1 MLKLFRLF
9 VSVSI
14 VMGIVG
20 FASVVYVF
28 ARFGADL
35 PAYDHLKTYE
45 PPVTTRVYASDGRMV
60 AEYAIE
66 RRVYVP
72 IEAIPERVR
81 NAFLSAEDQNFYSH
95 PGVDPVGLVR
105 AAVTNLRNVNTSR
118 RPEGAS
124 TITQQVAKNFLL
136 TNEVSIERKIRE
148 ALLAFRIEQAFTKD
162 HILELYLNE
171 IYLGFQS
178 YGVGAAALNYF
189 NKSVDELTIAEV
201 AFLAALPKAP
211 NNYHPIKKPEAAYAR
226 RDWVVRRMLEDGH
239 ISPEEARTAR
249 AEKIELRERDETQ
262 TVFGAG
268 FFSEE
273 IRRTLADRY
282 GEDALYKGGLV
293 VRSTLDPGLQKIA
306 GDALRDGLIAYD
318 RRHGW
323 RGPVAT
329 LSDVEGPDWAA
340 ALDAVPRPAGAL
352 EAWRMALVR
361 AVEGDGV
368 SLGFAD
374 GSTGAMSFQTMRWA
388 RPWLE
393 NQRVGAAPNRPGDVV
408 SVGDVILVEA
418 AEDDQ
423 TGQPARGAYALRQI
437 PDIEGALVAMDPH
450 TGRVLAMMGGFSA
463 ERSEFNRATQALRQP
478 GSSFKPFVYMA
489 ALENNYT
496 PASIILD
503 APFVYDQG
511 PGLAKWK
518 PQNYSHQFYG
528 PSTLRMGVEK
538 SRNLMTVRLAQAVGM
553 DEVADTA
560 ERFGVVENMPHLL
573 AASLGSI
580 ETTVLRMTRA
590 YAMIAN
596 GGRKIDATL
605 IDRIQDRHGRT
616 IYRHDGRPCLDCE
629 AVAWSNQA
637 VPALSDPRPQ
647 IIDPMTA
654 YQMTS
659 ILEGVV
665 RRGTGG
671 RIGAAIKKPL
681 AGKTGTSNDSFD
693 TWFVGFSPD
702 LAVGV
707 FVGFDEPRTL
717 GPREAGSTAAGPIFR
732 DFMEA
737 ALADA
742 PGRPFPAPPG
752 IQFIKVDRL
761 TGQRATGAGSITE
774 AFKPGE
780 GPDDAPSVLDGSSF
794 AGYGMGYG
802 GGYGGPSA
810 FGVQTVPTPGQ
821 GWGQP
826 TGAVPGQPVPPG
838 GGQAGQPAQSGQF
851 QPGQPAPPAGGQAPP
866 AGGQVAR
873 RLRPAGCIRANATA
887 PQERHGS
894 PRRIHTPDDLP
905 YTAPAVTPRPADRR
919 PITFARDPVRHG
931 STRYCAFPLRPGARP
946 SGRRGARPAFGGAG
960 RRPERR
966 GHRKGRRRCVTRPA
980 RGAVAG
986 VDQRGRLCAHA
997 PGRGLRHPAL

>member
-20 FASVVYVF
+20 FASVFYVF
-28 ARFGADL
+28 VHFGSDL
-35 PAYDHLKTYE
+35 PAHDHLKTYE
-45 PPVTTRVYASDGRMV
+45 PPVTTRVYASDGRMM

-66 RRVYVP
+66 RRVYLP
-72 IEAIPERVR
+72 IEAIPQRLR
-81 NAFLSAEDQNFYSH
+81 NAFLSAEDQNFHSH
-95 PGVDPVGLVR
+95 PGVDPVGLMR
-105 AAVTNLRNVNTSR
+105 AVVTNVRNLNSGK

-148 ALLAFRIEQAFTKD
+148 ALLAFRLEQTFTKE

-189 NKSVDELTIAEV
+189 NKSVDELSIAEA

-211 NNYHPIKKPEAAYAR
+211 NNYHPVHKTDAAYAR
-226 RDWVVRRMLEDGH
+226 RDWVLRRMLEDGH
-239 ISPEEARTAR
+239 ITAAQAEAAR
-249 AEKIELRERDETQ
+249 AERIVLRQRDETQ

-268 FFSEE
+268 FFAEE
-273 IRRTLADRY
+273 IRRTLAERY
-282 GEDALYKGGLV
+282 GENALYKGGLA
-293 VRSTLDPGLQKIA
+293 VRSTLDPDLQKIA
-306 GDALRDGLIAYD
+306 GEALRHGLMAYD

-329 LSDVEGPDWAA
+329 LSEVDGSDWAA
-340 ALDAVPRPAGAL
+340 ALAAVPRPPGAL
-352 EAWRMALVR
+352 EDWRLALVR
-361 AVEGDGV
+361 AVERDAV

-374 GSTGAMSFQTMRWA
+374 GGTGVMAFDTMGWA

-393 NQRVGAAPNRPGDVV
+393 NQRVGAAPDSAADVV
-408 SVGDVILVEA
+408 SVGDVVLVA
-418 AEDDQ
+418 PATDDQ
-423 TGQPARGAYALRQI
+423 TGEPAETVFALRQI

-463 ERSEFNRATQALRQP
+463 GRSEFNRATQARRQP

-489 ALENNYT
+489 ALENGYT

-518 PQNYSHQFYG
+518 PQNYSHKFYG

-553 DEVADTA
+553 EEVADVA
-560 ERFGVVENMPHLL
+560 ERFGVVDNMPLYL

-596 GGRKIDATL
+596 GGRRIDATL

-616 IYRHDGRPCLDCE
+616 IYRHDGRPCRGCE
-629 AVAWSNQA
+629 AVAWSNQT
-637 VPALSDPRPQ
+637 VPALSDPRPRV
-647 IIDPMTA
+647 IDPLTA

-681 AGKTGTSNDSFD
+681 AGKTGTSNDAFD

-707 FVGFDEPRTL
+707 FVGFDDPRTL

-732 DFMEA
+732 DFMKA
-737 ALADA
+737 ALEDT
-742 PGRPFPAPPG
+742 PGRPFPVPPG
-752 IQFIKVDRL
+752 IQFITVDRQ
-761 TGQRATGAGSITE
+761 TGRRATGEGTITE
-774 AFKPGE
+774 VFKPGE
-780 GPDDAPSVLDGSSF
+780 GPDEQPAVLDGSAM
-794 AGYGMGYG
+794 AGYGLGYG
-802 GGYGGPSA
+802 GGYGVGAYGGPSA
-810 FGVQTVPTPGQ
+810 LGVQTVPMPGQ
-821 GWGQP
+821 GWSRGQGQVWTQGV
-826 TGAVPGQPVPPG
+826 TGRQPAGDPGQTAQPGQPVPPG
-838 GGQAGQPAQSGQF
+838 GGQTG
-851 QPGQPAPPAGGQAPP
+851 QPGQPRPPAGGGQVGATPQ
-866 AGGQVAR
+866 AGG
-873 RLRPAGCIRANATA
+873 L
-887 PQERHGS
+887 
-894 PRRIHTPDDLP
+894 
-905 YTAPAVTPRPADRR
+905 Y
-919 PITFARDPVRHG
+919 
-931 STRYCAFPLRPGARP
+931 
-946 SGRRGARPAFGGAG
+946 
-960 RRPERR
+960 
-966 GHRKGRRRCVTRPA
+966 
-980 RGAVAG
+980 
-986 VDQRGRLCAHA
+986 
-997 PGRGLRHPAL
+997 